1 MSPEGKG
8 AGQSDGHRWHFDARH
23 RDIGGRPFCRR
34 LDQSPIAEDQK
45 AADGEADGPL
55 GRVAQVAFPSEKND
69 PGRDREDQNPYHQYH
84 QDLGEMGK
92 TSNTQRTKQKEDK
105 TCPNEGFGVG
115 FSGHRTA
122 FKILRGGLSKIDMI
136 AKRGE
141 KTLVML
147 QLDRYTVD

>member
-105 TCPNEGFGVG
+105 TCSNEGFGVG
-115 FSGHRTA
+115 FSGHGTA
-122 FKILRGGLSKIDMI
+122 REMLREEFWGFDIITKY
-136 AKRGE
+136 E
-141 KTLVML
+141 ETYL
-147 QLDRYTVD
+147 QQLPHSWGRR